1 MNLQLVYV
9 RYACSLHSKFNK
21 IVKEDLFVFGHL
33 FLFLRNCSLFID
45 IGSTGHVP
53 HLQTQTVQHTT

>member
-9 RYACSLHSKFNK
+9 RHSKFNK

-33 FLFLRNCSLFID
+33 FLFLRNCNLFID